1 MQDSITHEA
10 LEALA
15 QEYRLT
21 MDKDIVH
28 SWGGDAARA
37 LADIADA
44 LRTGQL
50 IHAVPSGPDRY
61 PLRACVWKRQ
71 PYDGCPQGEWVL
83 EIEDQIND
91 MSFVSRHTEP
101 LTTPP
106 EEVPGL
112 PSLYASQPSGDEVE
126 AVARIVRQLIENCQ
140 AQRDEWFSEGVDTA
154 DALHFV
160 GELQADLTSTLTL
173 AQACLKGER

>member
-1 MQDSITHEA
+1 MTEITHEA
-10 LEALA
+10 LEALS
-15 QEYRLT
+15 
-21 MDKDIVH
+21 K
-28 SWGGDAARA
+28 A
-37 LADIADA
+37 LNAEITGTKRHREATIQMASDTIADMANA

-50 IHAVPSGPDRY
+50 VHAVPSGQDRY

-83 EIEDQIND
+83 EIEGQIND
-91 MSFVSRHTEP
+91 MSFVTRHTEP

-126 AVARIVRQLIENCQ
+126 AVAQGIVRAGYNPATASHIAEIAITALKAREND
-140 AQRDEWFSEGVDTA
+140 DE
-154 DALHFV
+154 
-160 GELQADLTSTLTL
+160 
-173 AQACLKGER
+173 